1 MIMAKKKKEEV
12 QETIEKKLWKAA
24 DKLRKNI
31 DADDLKIF
39 VSIISNQK
47 GLFYNCIKR

>member
-1 MIMAKKKKEEV
+1 MAKKDTTSFE
-12 QETIEKKLWKAA
+12 QKLFMAA